1 MLKFVTV
8 LVSAGLLLLSGCEGD
23 MAVKKDEAP
32 KAAAAKP
39 EAKAAVTDDAKQ
51 ALSKAEAD
59 VKAAKAKG
67 ALWTTA
73 EDALKKATEAA
84 DKGDSAAVV
93 KNAKTA
99 SEHAQLG
106 LEQLKYPVTN

>member
-1 MLKFVTV
+1 M
-8 LVSAGLLLLSGCEGD
+8 LSGCEGE

-32 KAAAAKP
+32 QAAAAKP
-39 EAKAAVTDDAKQ
+39 EAKAVVTDDAKQ

-73 EDALKKATEAA
+73 EDALNKAKEAVE
-84 DKGDSAAVV
+84 KGDSNAVL
-93 KNAKTA
+93 KHAKTA

-106 LEQLKYPVTN
+106 LEQLKYPMTY